1 MYYNNTATTV
11 ASGYSMPSAV
21 GDAAST
27 PASGSSPS
35 VATMVSSG
43 AEGGVTATATSS
55 AVSATSTSSGSS
67 SSDAGEG
74 EGSDDEDVGGSC
86 PA

>member
-1 MYYNNTATTV
+1 
-11 ASGYSMPSAV
+11 MPSAV